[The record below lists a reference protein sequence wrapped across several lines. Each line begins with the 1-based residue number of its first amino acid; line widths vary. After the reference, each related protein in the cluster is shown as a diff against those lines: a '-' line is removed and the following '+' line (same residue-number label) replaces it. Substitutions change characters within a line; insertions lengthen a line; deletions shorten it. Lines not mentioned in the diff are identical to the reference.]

1 MMKAILKWFI
11 PSPTN
16 LAKIA
21 TNSICDKINSTEKL
35 AKVAEY
41 SDYADM
47 VIQTASTLNNLI
59 RDGKIDEMEKE
70 EIAKMLEPVFKK
82 AIDLI

>member
-1 MMKAILKWFI
+1 MMKEILKWFI
-11 PSPTN
+11 PSPKN
-16 LAKIA
+16 LAKMA

-41 SDYADM
+41 SDYANTI
-47 VIQTASTLNNLI
+47 IQMTSTLNNLI

-70 EIAKMLEPVFKK
+70 EIAKMLEPLFQK
-82 AIDLI
+82 AVDLI